1 MVLEFLSIN
10 KIDFV
15 ICHCLLYHM
24 SSFELSKGDKNI
36 LVDEIMC
43 LIFKDRTKIF
53 NELITTE
60 LDSAKQKPNSFVSVS
75 NDIEKNIDEIINL
88 LSVNNE
94 HFKMIEQ
101 NKFFNLESE
110 RNLWESIQC
119 AVDNIQFQIK

>member
-1 MVLEFLSIN
+1 
-10 KIDFV
+10 
-15 ICHCLLYHM
+15 M